1 MVREK
6 LKHYKA
12 KNEAR
17 EKKEKNRR
25 LEGFVITIDDM
36 FLKQILIF
44 TNFILIQFEMDYIQT
59 PTPIP
64 QKSEIFWPNLNP

>member
-1 MVREK
+1 MDSRKLNDEMVREK

-36 FLKQILIF
+36 FLKQILFF

-59 PTPIP
+59 STPIP
-64 QKSEIFWPNLNP
+64 